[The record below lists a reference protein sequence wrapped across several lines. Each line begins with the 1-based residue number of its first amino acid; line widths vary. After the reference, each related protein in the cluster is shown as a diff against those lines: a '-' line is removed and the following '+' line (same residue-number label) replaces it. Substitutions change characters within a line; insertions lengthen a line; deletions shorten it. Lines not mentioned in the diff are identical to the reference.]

1 MEDTSILHAIAAFAV
16 FGLSALIIWKYDDH
30 PLVKWVLS
38 LRQDNICV
46 DGDLKNAPF
55 SHKLISLIVITAMII
70 IMYIW
75 FNSLGGSTNYW
86 NSKGEPVDSYQKAL
100 K

>member
-1 MEDTSILHAIAAFAV
+1 MLVFNNYGGHYLHAIAASCV
-16 FGLSALIIWKYDDH
+16 RIIRFNEYD

-55 SHKLISLIVITAMII
+55 SHKLITLIAITAMII

>member
-55 SHKLISLIVITAMII
+55 SHKLITLIVITAMI
-70 IMYIW
+70 
-75 FNSLGGSTNYW
+75 NY
-86 NSKGEPVDSYQKAL
+86 VYL
-100 K
+100 V

>member
-1 MEDTSILHAIAAFAV
+1 MEDTSIFNLIAAFAV
-16 FGLSALIIWKYDDH
+16 FGFSALIIWKYDDH
-30 PLVKWVLS
+30 PLVKWALS
-38 LRQDNICV
+38 FRQDNKFA
-46 DGDLKNAPF
+46 DGDFKNAPF

-70 IMYIW
+70 VMYIW

-86 NSKGEPVDSYQKAL
+86 NSKGEPVDSYQEAL

>member
-1 MEDTSILHAIAAFAV
+1 MEDTSIFHAIAAFAV
-16 FGLSALIIWKYDDH
+16 FGLSAFIIWKYDDH
-30 PLVKWVLS
+30 PLVKWVLRF
-38 LRQDNICV
+38 RQDDMLV

-86 NSKGEPVDSYQKAL
+86 NSKGEPVNSITEAIK
-100 K
+100 